1 VPQPEPSDRSE
12 RAIPDGRSIHRFAFV
27 VHPLTLGHIHRHPAF
42 RWTRVLPD
50 RLVESVAA
58 RMPPLRV
65 GTMRGGRSPE
75 TGQRIEGALYSL
87 GATPR
92 QLLQRAPEFTY
103 RRLVAAA
110 RDARQRGARLIG
122 LGAFTKVVGDAG
134 VTVAARSPIPVTSG
148 NSLTVAATLE
158 TAKAAARRLH
168 GVDISAGRAMVVGAT
183 GAIGSVCSRLIAS
196 AIHDVVLVS
205 IEPERLVDLKRLIET
220 ETPGCR
226 VRIDTKSDAWLDGCD
241 LVVTATSAF
250 GQRVV
255 DISRCK
261 PGAILCDVALPS
273 DISAEEAALRPDVLV
288 IDTGEVEIPGPID
301 LGYDVGLPP
310 GVAYACLAEAALLAM
325 EGRFECFTL
334 GREITPPQV
343 KEIYKIYRRHG
354 FALAPLRSFGRLLH
368 DEDFDRLR
376 DLSRELIAD
385 GERLRAVRAE
395 ASARLARIP
404 PRAKGVTAGAA
415 PKLDPK
421 GRTRAQGVEDVLASI
436 PGERSE
442 RGSARA

>member
-1 VPQPEPSDRSE
+1 MDSGEQP
-12 RAIPDGRSIHRFAFV
+12 IHRFAFV
-27 VHPLTLGHIHRHPAF
+27 IHPLTLGHIHRHPSY
-42 RWTRVLPD
+42 RWTRLLPD
-50 RLVESVAA
+50 RLVEAFAA
-58 RMPPLRV
+58 RMQPMRV
-65 GTMRGGRSPE
+65 GTIRGGRSPE
-75 TGQRIEGALYSL
+75 TGQRIEGLLYSL

-92 QLLQRAPEFTY
+92 QILQRPPEFTY

-110 RDARQRGARLIG
+110 RDAHRHGAGLIG

-158 TAKAAARRLH
+158 TSKAAARRLH
-168 GVDISAGRAMVVGAT
+168 GDDISAGRAMVVGAT

-196 AIHDVVLVS
+196 AIRDIVLVS
-205 IEPERLVDLKRLIET
+205 IEPDRLRDLKALIEA

-226 VRIDTKSDAWLDGCD
+226 VETALTSDATIGACD
-241 LVVTATSAF
+241 LVITATSAF

-261 PGAILCDVALPS
+261 PGAVLCDVALPS
-273 DISAEEAALRPDVLV
+273 DISPEEAALRPDVLV

-325 EGRFECFTL
+325 DGRFECYTL
-334 GREITPPQV
+334 GRDISPPRV
-343 KEIYKIYRRHG
+343 KEIYKVYRRHG
-354 FALAPLRSFGRLLH
+354 FALAPLRSFGRLLS
-368 DEDFDRLR
+368 EAEFRRRQEQAAALG
-376 DLSRELIAD
+376 AD
-385 GERLRAVRAE
+385 PERLRQVRAE
-395 ASARLARIP
+395 ASARLAKIP

-415 PKLDPK
+415 PKLRAHR
-421 GRTRAQGVEDVLASI
+421 RTRSPGSEDVLASI
-436 PGERSE
+436 PTEKIE
-442 RGSARA
+442 QEHARI